1 MLSRPRLNRWLS
13 PSVACLAF
21 CLLLCGSAT
30 QAQSKKPYKHPVAFT
45 VAFEPATAAP
55 GEQVQLK
62 VTAVPPIDHYIYS
75 LTQGDGGKATAIE
88 LGDFNGFDEV
98 EEAAFKADHEPKTEQ
113 DVGVGG
119 EPITL
124 EKYTSET
131 AFTTTLTVSKSAAA
145 GQDATVAV
153 KITYSVC
160 SGNNCRFPPALTLT
174 ATLKV
179 AGEGT
184 SEPAPATVAGP
195 AAPVEGD
202 RKPAAAVDVVHPEP
216 VEKTAVP
223 APANTEPEAPPT
235 AVGKLD
241 KSQGLPLFLVS
252 AFLAG
257 FAALLTPCV
266 FPMVPIT
273 VTFFLKQAER
283 EHHNPLPLAI
293 VYCLGIVGT
302 FTGLGLLMSIL
313 FDATKLTQVA
323 NDPWLNLVIA
333 GVLVF
338 FAMNL
343 LGLFEIRMPGWLLTY
358 TAGQESRGGFVGVL
372 FMALTFTLTSFTCTF
387 AFAGGL
393 LVAASQG
400 DRLWPILGL
409 LSFSLAFSLPFF
421 FLALF
426 PSMLQKLPKS
436 GGWMNLFKVTMGLV
450 ELGAAFKFFSVA
462 DQTWNPTPLIFDQ
475 ELVLS
480 AWMVISICAGIY
492 LLGLFRTDHDTPT
505 ESIGVLRMVSA
516 MSFFGLAA
524 YLAVGLLSPQKPGG
538 QLWQNIHAFLPP
550 KFEGSGVNE
559 DLGPVLE
566 HDGLEYALDIRKA
579 LEVAIAQKK
588 PLFIDFTGV
597 NCINCRKM
605 ERGTLANRA
614 IHERL
619 KKFVRV
625 QAFLD
630 TIPEVTDRVF
640 VEEVVGVN
648 QALAEEWYGDVSM
661 PSYAVVAPV
670 PEALKDAR
678 LIQSRVAGLTDVATF
693 ADFLDAGFNKAA
705 KVQAQGKMLS
715 QSGR

>member
-1 MLSRPRLNRWLS
+1 MS
-13 PSVACLAF
+13 PSIACVALGM
-21 CLLLCGSAT
+21 LLGNVVVRGEDLLP
-30 QAQSKKPYKHPVAFT
+30 KKPAVKQRVNFEA
-45 VAFEPATAAP
+45 AFEPATAAP
-55 GEQVQLK
+55 GAKVQLK
-62 VTAVPPIDHYIYS
+62 ITATPLPDHYIYS
-75 LTQGDGGKATAIE
+75 LSQGDGGKPTTIQLSE
-88 LGDFNGFDEV
+88 FVGFDEA
-98 EEAAFKADHEPKTEQ
+98 EEPVFQASPAPTIEMDP
-113 DVGVGG
+113 GVGG
-119 EPITL
+119 EPVTL
-124 EKYTSET
+124 EKHKGET
-131 AFTTTLTVSKSAAA
+131 VFSTTLKLSDTAPA
-145 GQDATVAV
+145 GQDATVAI
-153 KITYSVC
+153 KISYGVC
-160 SGNNCRFPPALTLT
+160 DKRQCYFPPALKLS
-174 ATLKV
+174 ATLAV
-179 AGEGT
+179 GAGNPSSGV
-184 SEPAPATVAGP
+184 SDAPAEAAAPP
-195 AAPVEGD
+195 AAPAPIE
-202 RKPAAAVDVVHPEP
+202 KPSQSTPVDVVAAQPA
-216 VEKTAVP
+216 EKADVAAGGDEVA
-223 APANTEPEAPPT
+223 APA
-235 AVGKLD
+235 AVGELD

-283 EHHNPLPLAI
+283 DHHKPLPLAT

-338 FAMNL
+338 FALNL

-358 TAGQESRGGFVGVL
+358 TAGQESRGGLIGVL

-579 LEVAIAQKK
+579 LEVAVAQKK

-640 VEEVVGVN
+640 VNEVVEIN
-648 QALAEEWYGDVSM
+648 QALAQEWYGDVSM
-661 PSYAVVAPV
+661 PSYAVVAPS

-678 LIQSRVAGLTDVATF
+678 LIQSRVAGLTDVAKF
-693 ADFLDAGFNKAA
+693 AEFLDSGFNKAA
-705 KVQAQGKMLS
+705 KIQARGKMLS
-715 QSGR
+715 QIAK

>member
-1 MLSRPRLNRWLS
+1 MLPRMSLRRTLS
-13 PSVACLAF
+13 VVALSITCLTMGLA
-21 CLLLCGSAT
+21 GSGFLAT
-30 QAQSKKPYKHPVAFT
+30 AQDRVAGKPAAKQRVAFSA
-45 VAFEPATAAP
+45 AFEPATAAP
-55 GEQVQLK
+55 GSTVQLK
-62 VTAVPPIDHYIYS
+62 VTATPLPDHYIYS
-75 LTQGDGGKATAIE
+75 LTQGDGGKPTTIQLSDFVGFEAVEAPVFQATPEPTIE
-88 LGDFNGFDEV
+88 MD
-98 EEAAFKADHEPKTEQ
+98 P
-113 DVGVGG
+113 GVGA
-119 EPITL
+119 EPVTL
-124 EKYTSET
+124 EKHKGET
-131 AFTTTLTVSKSAAA
+131 VFTTTLKLTDTAPA
-145 GQDATVAV
+145 GQDATVAL
-153 KITYSVC
+153 KITYGVC
-160 SGNNCRFPPALTLT
+160 DKRQCYFPPALKLS
-174 ATLKV
+174 ATLPV
-179 AGEGT
+179 SAGEPSAATPVAT
-184 SEPAPATVAGP
+184 SEKPTTTAPVDVVA
-195 AAPVEGD
+195 AAPVEKVD
-202 RKPAAAVDVVHPEP
+202 IAAEEQA
-216 VEKTAVP
+216 
-223 APANTEPEAPPT
+223 APPP
-235 AVGKLD
+235 AVGELD
-241 KSQGLPLFLVS
+241 KSKGLPLFLIS

-273 VTFFLKQAER
+273 VTFFLKQAEQ
-283 EHHNPLPLAI
+283 EHHKPLPLAI

-302 FTGLGLLMSIL
+302 FTGLGLVMSIL

-338 FAMNL
+338 FALNL

-358 TAGQESRGGFVGVL
+358 TAGQESRGGYVGVL

-426 PSMLQKLPKS
+426 PSMLKKLPKS
-436 GGWMNLFKVTMGLV
+436 GGWMNLFKVSMGLV

-480 AWMVISICAGIY
+480 AWMVIAICAGIY

-505 ESIGVLRMVSA
+505 ESIGAMRMVAA
-516 MSFFGLAA
+516 MSFLGLAA

-550 KFEGSGVNE
+550 KFEGSGVNQE
-559 DLGPVLE
+559 LGPVLE

-619 KKFVRV
+619 KKFIRV

-630 TIPEVTDRVF
+630 TIPEVTDKAF
-640 VEEVVGVN
+640 VNEVIEVN
-648 QALAEEWYGDVSM
+648 QALAQEWYGDVSM
-661 PSYAVVAPV
+661 PSYAVVAPS

-678 LIQSRVAGLTDVATF
+678 LIQSRVAGLTDVRTF
-693 ADFLDAGFNKAA
+693 AEFLDTGFDKAA
-705 KVQAQGKMLS
+705 KVQARGKMLS
-715 QSGR
+715 QSAR